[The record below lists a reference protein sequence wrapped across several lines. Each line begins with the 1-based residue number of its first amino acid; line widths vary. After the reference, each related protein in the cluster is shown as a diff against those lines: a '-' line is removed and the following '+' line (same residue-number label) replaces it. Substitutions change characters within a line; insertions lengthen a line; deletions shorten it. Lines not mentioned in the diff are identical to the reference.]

1 MRFTAEQWAQ
11 AGSACPGVRLLP
23 EPTPEPLSRYDTT
36 RKVFDPFPAP
46 GRRVRAG
53 SVL

>member
-1 MRFTAEQWAQ
+1 MRFTAEQWAN
-11 AGSACPGVRLLP
+11 AGTKCPGVRLLP
-23 EPTPEPLSRYDTT
+23 EPTPEPLSRHDTT
-36 RKVFDPFPAP
+36 RKVFDPFPP